1 MTLVTA
7 VCAVCGG
14 GTVDPV
20 YPGTIALADQRD
32 PAVHFSSSRR
42 VAGYLP
48 IVRCARCG
56 LLMTSPRDDEATLGR
71 IYSEL
76 TDRSGG
82 QEDEAGRRNRA
93 DELALVER
101 YVRPPGRLLDVGCG
115 AGLFVCAAQRA
126 GWEATGVDASAWA
139 VAGGLERC
147 PGVRI
152 RAGLLSEVDFP
163 AGSFEVVTLWNVL
176 EHLPRPAETLDRIRS
191 WLARDGWLFLSL
203 PNADSRI
210 ARLMGKHWVLL
221 LREHLWYFSPATIAA
236 LLSRSGFVL
245 ANVRPKLV
253 SRSLANIMGRLA
265 QYPGAA
271 RTVAGRLSASGVLR
285 RLTVRL
291 PIGEMYVVARRASA
305 R

>member
-1 MTLVTA
+1 MA

-14 GTVDPV
+14 GTVNPV
-20 YPGTIALADQRD
+20 YPGTIVLADQRD
-32 PAVHFSSSRR
+32 PAVYFSSSRR

-56 LLMTSPRDDEATLGR
+56 LLMTSPRDDEVTLGR

-93 DELALVER
+93 DELALVAR
-101 YVRPPGRLLDVGCG
+101 YKLPPGRLLDVGCG
-115 AGLFVCAAQRA
+115 AGLFVCWAQKA
-126 GWEATGVDASAWA
+126 GWEATGVDASARA
-139 VAGGLERC
+139 VAGGGLERC
-147 PGVRI
+147 PGVRF

-176 EHLPRPAETLDRIRS
+176 EHLPRPAETLDRIRT

-203 PNADSRI
+203 PNADSRT
-210 ARLMGKHWVLL
+210 ARLMGKRWVLL
-221 LREHLWYFSPATIAA
+221 LREHLWYFSPATMAT

-245 ANVRPKLV
+245 ADARPKLV
-253 SRSLANIMGRLA
+253 SASVAHIVGRLA
-265 QYPGAA
+265 QSSGS
-271 RTVAGRLSASGVLR
+271 TGKVAGRLCWIGALR
-285 RLTVRL
+285 RLTVRFSV
-291 PIGEMYVVARRASA
+291 GEMYVVARRAPA
-305 R
+305 P

>member
-1 MTLVTA
+1 VTLVTA

-14 GTVDPV
+14 GTVNPV
-20 YPGTIALADQRD
+20 YPGTIALAEQRD
-32 PAVHFSSSRR
+32 PAVYFSSSRR

-56 LLMTSPRDDEATLGR
+56 LLMTSPRDDEVTLGR

-76 TDRSGG
+76 TDRSGE

-101 YVRPPGRLLDVGCG
+101 YTRPPGRLLDVGCG
-115 AGLFVCAAQRA
+115 AGLFVCAAQKA

-139 VAGGLERC
+139 VARGLERC
-147 PGVRI
+147 PGVRF

-203 PNADSRI
+203 PNADSHI
-210 ARLMGKHWVLL
+210 ARLMGKRWVLL
-221 LREHLWYFSPATIAA
+221 LREHLWYFSPATMAT

-245 ANVRPKLV
+245 ADARPKLV
-253 SRSLANIMGRLA
+253 SSSVAHIVGRLA
-265 QYPGAA
+265 QSPGSTGKA
-271 RTVAGRLSASGVLR
+271 AGRLSGIGALR
-285 RLTVRL
+285 RLTVRFSV
-291 PIGEMYVVARRASA
+291 GEMYVVARRAPA
-305 R
+305 P

>member
-7 VCAVCGG
+7 VCAVCGE
-14 GTVDPV
+14 GTANPV

-32 PAVHFSSSRR
+32 PAVYFSSSRR

-56 LLMTSPRDDEATLGR
+56 LLMTSPRDDETTLGR

-76 TDRSGG
+76 TDRSGEH
-82 QEDEAGRRNRA
+82 EDAARRRNRV
-93 DELALVER
+93 DELALVKR
-101 YVRPPGRLLDVGCG
+101 YALPPGRLLDVGCS
-115 AGLFVCAAQRA
+115 AGLFVCAAQKA
-126 GWEATGVDASAWA
+126 GWEATGVDPSAWA
-139 VAGGLERC
+139 VARGLERC
-147 PGVRI
+147 PGVRF

-191 WLARDGWLFLSL
+191 WLSRDGWLFLSL
-203 PNADSRI
+203 PNADSRV
-210 ARLMGKHWVLL
+210 ARLMGKRWVLL
-221 LREHLWYFSPATIAA
+221 LREHLWYFSPATMAT

-245 ANVRPKLV
+245 ADARPKRLSSSV
-253 SRSLANIMGRLA
+253 AHMVGRLA
-265 QYPGAA
+265 QSGKA
-271 RTVAGRLSASGVLR
+271 AGRLSRIGALR

-291 PIGEMYVVARRASA
+291 SVGEMYVVARRAPA
-305 R
+305 P